1 VDVNMNETMS
11 RSAYFVKK
19 LASKM
24 LQKAEFQRL
33 DEMFFLD
40 AGHGYDAFGL
50 HPEFIRL
57 GAGLTRWP
65 YESYFRVISKG
76 SEHIPEY
83 GAAILAANHSGNLP
97 IDGMML
103 WHDVIR
109 NTNPPRVARGIADH
123 FVPSLPFIG
132 TLFARGGMVG
142 GSRGN
147 VRTLLENGE
156 LLMIFPEGTPG
167 IIKPFSKRYQLQKFR
182 VGHAELAVRNQVPI
196 IPIGIV
202 GAEEQLPSMFSSRR
216 LGRMF
221 GIESVPI
228 PLILIPLPVRY
239 RIFYGKPITDHLSL
253 QPLDA
258 DDPEIVSDLAK
269 KVQNCV
275 DELIQKGL
283 RERPGVFV

>member
-1 VDVNMNETMS
+1 MVEVPMS
-11 RSAYFVKK
+11 KTEKIVKR

-24 LQKAEFQRL
+24 LKTTEFQRL
-33 DEMFFLD
+33 ERMFFLD

-50 HPEFIRL
+50 HPEFIRF

-65 YESYFRVISKG
+65 YEAYFRVISKG
-76 SEHIPEY
+76 SESIPKH

-103 WHDVIR
+103 WHDVLR

-132 TLFARGGMVG
+132 TLFSRGGMVG

-182 VGHAELAVRNQVPI
+182 VGHAELAIRNQVPI
-196 IPIGIV
+196 IPVGII
-202 GAEEQLPSMFSSRR
+202 GAEEQLPSIVSSQR
-216 LGRMF
+216 LGQIF
-221 GIESVPI
+221 GIEAVPI
-228 PLILIPLPVRY
+228 PLFPLPLPVRY
-239 RIFYGKPITDHLSL
+239 RIFYGEAITEHLSMDVL
-253 QPLDA
+253 MA
-258 DDPEIVSDLAK
+258 DDPDVVSQLAQN
-269 KVQNCV
+269 VQQCV
-275 DELIQKGL
+275 HDLIQQGL
-283 RERPGVFV
+283 RERKGIFV

>member
-1 VDVNMNETMS
+1 
-11 RSAYFVKK
+11 
-19 LASKM
+19 M
-24 LQKAEFQRL
+24 LKKAEFQRL
-33 DEMFFLD
+33 ENMFFLD

-50 HPEFIRL
+50 HPEFIRF

-65 YESYFRVISKG
+65 YEAYFRVISKG
-76 SEHIPEY
+76 YEHIPEY

-103 WHDVIR
+103 WHDVVR
-109 NTNPPRVARGIADH
+109 HTKPPRVARGIADH

-167 IIKPFSKRYQLQKFR
+167 IIKPFSKRYQLQRFR
-182 VGHAELAVRNQVPI
+182 VGHAELAIRNQVPI
-196 IPIGIV
+196 IPVGII
-202 GAEEQLPSMFSSRR
+202 GAEEQLPSILSSRR
-216 LGRMF
+216 LGKMF

-228 PLILIPLPVRY
+228 PILPLPLPVRY
-239 RIFYGKPITDHLSL
+239 RIFYGNPITSHISL
-253 QPLDA
+253 HPSDA
-258 DDPEIVSDLAK
+258 DDPDIVSDLAN
-269 KVQNCV
+269 KVQKRV
-275 DELIQKGL
+275 AKLIEQGL
-283 RERPGVFV
+283 CERRGVFT

>member
-1 VDVNMNETMS
+1 ML
-11 RSAYFVKK
+11 KK
-19 LASKM
+19 SD
-24 LQKAEFQRL
+24 FQRL
-33 DEMFFLD
+33 ETMFFLD

-50 HPEFIRL
+50 HPEFIRF

-65 YESYFRVISKG
+65 YESYFRVLSKG
-76 SEHIPEY
+76 HEHIPEY

-103 WHDVIR
+103 WHDVVR
-109 NTNPPRVARGIADH
+109 NTTPPRVARGIADH

-182 VGHAELAVRNQVPI
+182 VGHAELAIRNQVPI
-196 IPIGIV
+196 IPVGII
-202 GAEEQLPSMFSSRR
+202 GAEEQLPSIFSSRS
-216 LGRMF
+216 LGKMF
-221 GIESVPI
+221 GIEAVPI
-228 PLILIPLPVRY
+228 PIFPVPLPVRY
-239 RIFYGKPITDHLSL
+239 RIFYGNPITSHLSL
-253 QPLDA
+253 QASDA
-258 DDPEIVSDLAK
+258 DDPDIVSDLAK
-269 KVQNCV
+269 KVQKRV
-275 DELIQKGL
+275 AELIEQGL
-283 RERPGVFV
+283 CERRGIFT